1 MFGKLL
7 KNDLKAQW
15 HSMSTIFSVIIAVA
29 LIGEAC
35 TIFSDNQTV
44 IVLGGLAVI
53 LAMLFAAI
61 FIIIAVA
68 MLFSKTMFGRAG
80 YLTLTLP
87 VKTSSLIWS
96 KTVSGLVW
104 AFAVYFLFIGSFFLW
119 VYQVKETLGGD
130 VVESAEAILSL
141 FGVPSFKVISIVVI
155 FFSVSLAISI
165 LLIVQS
171 LYFGVTCSNISP
183 VSKFGNLGAIVIFA
197 ITFLVLQKIST
208 EISAL
213 IPFGMVVSPDLI
225 TFTSNTN
232 EAALNA
238 IDPVKINFAG
248 PLLRLLFGIVLHFP
262 IVYLTK
268 NKVNVK

>member
-15 HSMSTIFSVIIAVA
+15 HSMSTIFSVIMAVA
-29 LIGEAC
+29 VIGEAC
-35 TIFSDNQTV
+35 TVFSDKQVV
-44 IVLGGLAVI
+44 IVFGGLAVI
-53 LAMLFAAI
+53 LSLLFACA
-61 FIIIAVA
+61 FILIAVA

-96 KTVSGLVW
+96 KTVSGLIW
-104 AFAVYFLFIGSFFLW
+104 AFAVYFLFIGSFILW
-119 VYQVKETLGGD
+119 IHQVKETLGGD
-130 VVESAEAILSL
+130 VVESAEAILSI

-155 FFSVSLAISI
+155 FFSVSLAVSI

-171 LYFGVTCSNISP
+171 LFLGVTCSNITP
-183 VSKFGNLGAIVIFA
+183 VSKLGNIGAIAIFA
-197 ITFLVLQKIST
+197 VTFLALQKVST
-208 EISAL
+208 EASAL
-213 IPFGMVVSPDLI
+213 LPFGMVVSPDLI

-232 EAALNA
+232 EAALNMV
-238 IDPVKINFAG
+238 DPVKINFVG
-248 PLLRLLFGIVLHFP
+248 PLLRLIFGIALHFP